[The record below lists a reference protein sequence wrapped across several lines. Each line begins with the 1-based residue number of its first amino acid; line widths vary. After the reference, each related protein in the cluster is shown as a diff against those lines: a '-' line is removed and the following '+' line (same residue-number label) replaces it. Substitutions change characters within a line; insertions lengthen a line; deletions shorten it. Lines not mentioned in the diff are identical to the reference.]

1 MKKLIVSILLAIV
14 CIQFSSAQNSASKKV
29 YFKPGISFGVGIFY
43 PKEVNNY
50 IENDLTDYI
59 TTNENLY
66 ANYFLGVSFGI
77 QLNKVI
83 AIEPVI
89 EFALAPKIM
98 IGADRTYIFGRVSP
112 GVMANLYAP
121 MGSKGRNAFM
131 LGGGILYHHM
141 WFEDYAGNTIGPAF
155 KIGVSFNH
163 GKSFNPEAFAGFN
176 YAKAMG
182 KYSGGGYF
190 QQSELELSYTDFRI
204 GFRANFKI

>member
-1 MKKLIVSILLAIV
+1 MKKFIVSVLLAIV
-14 CIQFSSAQNSASKKV
+14 CIQFLSSQNSAGKKV
-29 YFKPGISFGVGIFY
+29 YFKPGISLGVGIFY

-66 ANYFLGVSFGI
+66 ANYFLGASFGI

-121 MGSKGRNAFM
+121 MGSKGRNSFM
-131 LGGGILYHHM
+131 FGGGIMYHYM
-141 WFEDYAGNTIGPAF
+141 WFEDYTGNTIGPAL
-155 KIGVSFNH
+155 KIGISFNH

-176 YAKAMG
+176 YAKTMG
-182 KYSGGGYF
+182 KYSGGSYY

-204 GFRANFKI
+204 GFRINFKI